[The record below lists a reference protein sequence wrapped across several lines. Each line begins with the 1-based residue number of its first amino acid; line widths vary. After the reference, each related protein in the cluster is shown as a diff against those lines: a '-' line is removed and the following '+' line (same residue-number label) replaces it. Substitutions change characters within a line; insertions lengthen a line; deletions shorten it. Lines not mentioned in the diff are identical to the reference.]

1 MIVEACGGTTKGL
14 LRDHNEDNIYVD
26 GAFVP
31 IDFEEDI
38 VIRSTRK
45 EAPFSY
51 AVFDG
56 VGGGA
61 RGEQA
66 AMMAIEALS
75 ENDGTGVSERIQ
87 DVVLEA
93 HKKIAGAAKMQ
104 LFHEMGTTIA
114 LLIMEGD
121 TAFIS
126 NLGDSR
132 VYLFRD
138 NQLSQVSH
146 DHTKLQYMID
156 YGLINETDYERRQGD
171 HALTQYAGIATEGN
185 VVPSPYVDA
194 ITVCADDVFI
204 LCSDGIT
211 SALEDKDLELLLQE
225 RKKASAEEILMQLIN
240 KALINKSNDNV
251 SSIVVKVK

>member
-1 MIVEACGGTTKGL
+1 MLVETCGGTTKGL

-31 IDFEEDI
+31 MDFEEDI

-66 AMMAIEALS
+66 SMMAAQVLA
-75 ENDGTGVSERIQ
+75 ENDGAGVSGRIR
-87 DVVLEA
+87 DIVLEA
-93 HKKIAGAAKMQ
+93 HEKIAKAAERQK
-104 LFHEMGTTIA
+104 FHEMGTTVAA
-114 LLIMEGD
+114 LILEGD
-121 TAFIS
+121 TAFVS

-138 NQLSQVSH
+138 DQLLQISH

-156 YGLINETDYERRQGD
+156 YGLINEAEYERRRGD
-171 HALTQYAGIATEGN
+171 HALTQYAGITVEGN
-185 VVPSPYVDA
+185 MVPSPYTNAVD
-194 ITVCADDVFI
+194 ICAGDVFI
-204 LCSDGIT
+204 LCSDGMT
-211 SALEDKDLELLLQE
+211 SVLEDQALELLLQE
-225 RKKASAEEILMQLIN
+225 KKKDPAEQILMQLIN
-240 KALINKSNDNV
+240 SALTSKSNDNV
-251 SSIVVKVK
+251 SAIVVKVK